1 MKLQKTPPPFFITGI
16 CSAYDFSWD
25 SSFSFLGE
33 SHSEPEFAYILEG
46 EVEVTE
52 NERVYRLGPGQLIL
66 HAPMEFHRI
75 RSAEGSSPHLYISA
89 LRVEG
94 EIPPALYEGIY
105 TLSMEEREEFL
116 SVYRGILDFYNNSL
130 DPIDGA
136 IGAFS
141 LSAFFLRLS
150 QQGERKERAIKS
162 VGAAQYRTLV
172 TKMTE
177 AVEENLTVE
186 EIGARCHIST
196 SYIKALFS
204 TYAGISPGA
213 YYNRLRC
220 QRIEQLLQDGLSVS
234 EISDRMNFS
243 SHNYLSLFFRREN
256 GLSPTQY
263 KKSLQKSD
271 SAPV

>member
-1 MKLQKTPPPFFITGI
+1 MKLRETPLPFFISGI

-25 SSFSFLGE
+25 SSFSFSGE
-33 SHSEPEFAYILEG
+33 SHPEPEFAYILEG

-52 NERVYRLGPGQLIL
+52 NERVYRLHPGQFIL

-75 RSAEGSSPHLYISA
+75 RSAEGSSPRLYVSA

-94 EIPPALYEGIY
+94 ELPPALYEGIY
-105 TLSMEEREEFL
+105 TLSLEEREEFL
-116 SVYRGILDFYNNSL
+116 SLYKGILDFYNRSL
-130 DPIDGA
+130 DPLTGA
-136 IGAFS
+136 IGSFA

-150 QQGERKERAIKS
+150 QKGDRKERGIES

-177 AVEENLTVE
+177 AVEENLSIETLS
-186 EIGARCHIST
+186 ARCHISV

-204 TYAGISPGA
+204 TYAGISPGV

-220 QRIEQLLQDGLSVS
+220 LHIEQLLREGLSVS

-243 SHNYLSLFFRREN
+243 SHNYLSLFFRRES

-263 KKSLQKSD
+263 KKSLQKSAP
-271 SAPV
+271 APV